1 MIIQGTYN
9 AEQVPEC
16 LVAAGGGGQ
25 RGSHQGGRVISKE
38 EGSRR
43 IQE

>member
-16 LVAAGGGGQ
+16 LVGGGGEA
-25 RGSHQGGRVISKE
+25 IKE
-38 EGSRR
+38 EEWFQKKKVVEEFKNS
-43 IQE
+43 E

>member
-16 LVAAGGGGQ
+16 LVAGVGGG
-25 RGSHQGGRVISKE
+25 GSHQGGRVISKE